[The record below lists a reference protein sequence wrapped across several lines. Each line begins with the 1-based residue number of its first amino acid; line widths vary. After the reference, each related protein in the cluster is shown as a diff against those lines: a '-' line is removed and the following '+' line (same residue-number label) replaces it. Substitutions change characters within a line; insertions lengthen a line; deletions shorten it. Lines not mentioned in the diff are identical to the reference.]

1 MLGLLPM
8 ATLAETNALIEVK
21 LFKDWVLQGES
32 SFGSMAIQNTGTVP
46 IPLEIGWGGQ
56 FFPRLLSDKSNAE
69 RNADREETYQ
79 LLTERGVK
87 FFELPPG
94 ETHVYEGWKFYF
106 PDSFAS
112 EEFMLSVYLGKGF
125 WLDSEPLTVNKVT
138 PDLVEPLAA
147 IDDWTITN
155 MVHIIE
161 AITYKNE
168 RWLYTKRLP
177 NPQRG
182 WKGGYG
188 PVCPLS
194 LTNKIN
200 VEPHNQ
206 GFVKILDGDKSMIY
220 DLRGVKLVEAPD
232 ETNVLIKWTRE
243 RKQQAEADNAEVRK
257 KKAEVP

>member
-8 ATLAETNALIEVK
+8 AILAETNVLIEVK
-21 LFKDWVLQGES
+21 LFKDWVIQDERN
-32 SFGSMAIQNTGTVP
+32 FGSMAIQNTGTVP
-46 IPLEIGWGGQ
+46 ILLETGWGGL
-56 FFPRLLSDKSNAE
+56 FFPRSLNDKSNVE
-69 RNADREETYQ
+69 FNADKEEIYQ
-79 LLTERGVK
+79 ILMESGLK

-94 ETHVYEGWKFYF
+94 ETHVYEGWKFHF
-106 PDSFAS
+106 PDSLAN
-112 EEFMLSVYLGKGF
+112 ETFMLSMYLGKGF

-138 PDLVEPLAA
+138 PDLVELLAA

-177 NPQRG
+177 DPQRG

-200 VEPHNQ
+200 VEPHGQ

-232 ETNVLIKWTRE
+232 ETNVLGKWTRE
-243 RKQQAEADNAEVRK
+243 RKQQAEADNAEVRRK
-257 KKAEVP
+257 KQEAQ